1 MGCARGDVDERRWDG
16 YLSAGR
22 PVPDRDPCQS
32 PSREY
37 CSHALPAALPS
48 CSRPRVHPP
57 LRSPP
62 RSSPSQRPVAGPEDW
77 YGCDLHPPLL
87 SSHGGL
93 AALAG
98 LGSRQGAVEK
108 SLLPVVP
115 QLLLALPR
123 GHVPWSCCRGSP
135 VAVAGC
141 VSSALCRVAGLALA
155 GSSVVDLR
163 LRCCPA
169 EPAALCSKFSSSPSP
184 AVVAPSLDSHVARMA
199 LSCRLGFAPTVFVR

>member
-1 MGCARGDVDERRWDG
+1 MGCPRGEVDERRWDG

-22 PVPDRDPCQS
+22 PAPGRDPYQS

-37 CSHALPAALPS
+37 RPHASPAVLPS
-48 CSRPRVHPP
+48 CSRPRFHPP

-62 RSSPSQRPVAGPEDW
+62 RSSPSQRPVVDPEDW

-108 SLLPVVP
+108 SFLPVVP

-123 GHVPWSCCRGSP
+123 GHVPWPCCRGSP
-135 VAVAGC
+135 VAVDGC
-141 VSSALCRVAGLALA
+141 DSSALCRVAGLASA
-155 GSSVVDLR
+155 VDLR
-163 LRCCPA
+163 LRCCPL
-169 EPAALCSKFSSSPSP
+169 EPAALCSKLSSSPSP